1 MTAFVLGV
9 HMPSVS
15 VIIPAFNAEDYI
27 DECLRS
33 VEKQSLTDIEIIVVD
48 DGSTD
53 ATVEHVES
61 HRALDSRIRLIKQSN
76 QFAGVARNK
85 GISVARGDYLYF
97 LDADDWIEP
106 NSLEVLA
113 SAANNASADI
123 VVARSEGFDSQNG
136 STWLIDYALNNVPF
150 GTVLHVEDYADHLFQ
165 SFMGWPWDKL
175 YRTSFVVSHGFSF
188 QPLRTTNDALF
199 VFSSLA
205 FAGSVYCCDQIL
217 FHHRSN
223 NAKSLEG
230 SRDLSWHCAIDAMVA
245 INQKIQSSSH
255 YDQLKHSYCNWV
267 MNYSFWSIS
276 TLSPSVAE
284 MYLDALLPIVSKMP
298 RNDDYYPQLHE
309 RLFSE
314 YCDFNRAQL
323 LASLVSSKEINSD
336 LENTKHNLECRV
348 NNLLKDLDDSR
359 LNNENLQAEL
369 IEAREKVTDLYASHS
384 YRFGNFVMRP
394 LASLKNRFHF

>member
-9 HMPSVS
+9 VMPSVS
-15 VIIPAFNAEDYI
+15 VIIPAYNAEDYI
-27 DECLRS
+27 DQCLDS

-48 DGSTD
+48 DGSSD
-53 ATVEHVES
+53 STVEHVES
-61 HRALDSRIRLIKQSN
+61 HCVLDPRIRLFKQSN

-85 GISVARGDYLYF
+85 GISVAKGDYLYF

-106 NSLEVLA
+106 NALEVLTSLA
-113 SAANNASADI
+113 TDSSVDI
-123 VVARSEGFDSQNG
+123 VVARSEGFDNQNG
-136 STWLIDYALNNVPF
+136 STWLIDYALNGIPF

-175 YRTSFVVSHGFSF
+175 YKTSFVASNSLSF

-230 SRDLSWHCAIDAMVA
+230 SRDLSWHCAIEAMDA
-245 INQKIQSSSH
+245 IDQRLHSSPY
-255 YDQLKHSYCNWV
+255 YDEFKRSYCNWV

-276 TLSPSVAE
+276 TLTPSVAE
-284 MYLDALLPIVSKMP
+284 KFLNALLPLVSKMP
-298 RNDDYYPQLHE
+298 RDEEYYPQLHE

-314 YCDFNRAQL
+314 YCDFNKTQL
-323 LASLVSSKEINSD
+323 LVSLVFSKEINSD
-336 LENTKHNLECRV
+336 LETRNHNLECRV
-348 NNLLKDLDDSR
+348 NNLVNELDESR
-359 LNNENLQAEL
+359 TCNENLQVNLE
-369 IEAREKVTDLYASHS
+369 EARNKVDDLYASHS
-384 YRFGNFVMRP
+384 YRLGNLVMKP
-394 LASLKNRFHF
+394 IAALKRHLS